1 MPCSNEFQFFL
12 SPGKYI
18 RIVYIRILMD
28 PLDKTIDEVVKA
40 IFADPVIQAL
50 EFYKD
55 IPGGWA
61 AYLHS
66 IE

>member
-1 MPCSNEFQFFL
+1 
-12 SPGKYI
+12 
-18 RIVYIRILMD
+18 MD